1 MLQPQCWFLQYR
13 DVTTVESEL
22 NGDNPYLGD
31 NTNEEGCMNPYA
43 THAYVAV
50 NKKED
55 GSESKP
61 ELSPDNILPQLYA
74 NLIAEV
80 KADDNMTV

>member
-1 MLQPQCWFLQYR
+1 
-13 DVTTVESEL
+13 
-22 NGDNPYLGD
+22 
-31 NTNEEGCMNPYA
+31 MNPYA

-80 KADDNMTV
+80 KTDDNMTV

>member
-1 MLQPQCWFLQYR
+1 M
-13 DVTTVESEL
+13 
-22 NGDNPYLGD
+22 
-31 NTNEEGCMNPYA
+31 NEEECMNPYA

-61 ELSPDNILPQLYA
+61 ELSPDNILPLIYA

-80 KADDNMTV
+80 KTDDNMTVHLSESDYVNI